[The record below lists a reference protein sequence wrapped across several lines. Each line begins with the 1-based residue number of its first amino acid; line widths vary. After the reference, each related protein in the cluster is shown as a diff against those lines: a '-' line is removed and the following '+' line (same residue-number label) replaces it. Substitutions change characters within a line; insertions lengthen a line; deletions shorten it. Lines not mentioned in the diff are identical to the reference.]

1 MIETSQ
7 REQAEEALQRA
18 YDEMERRVEER
29 TADLASVNKNLEE
42 EIIHRKHAW
51 EKLKQKEKEL
61 RIKTTELEETNT
73 ALGILLKR
81 RQMDKEEV
89 EQKVVSNVKAL
100 IEPYLKKL
108 KKTNLTPDQG
118 TYLQILQSNL
128 GDILSPFLR
137 NLAMRYSGFTP
148 KEIQVASLVKEGKST
163 KEIAELLDTT
173 KRAVE
178 FHRHS
183 LRGKLGLN
191 NRKANLRSYLLS
203 LP

>member
-1 MIETSQ
+1 MADRT
-7 REQAEEALQRA
+7 
-18 YDEMERRVEER
+18 VEFL
-29 TADLASVNKNLEE
+29 DY
-42 EIIHRKHAW
+42 
-51 EKLKQKEKEL
+51 
-61 RIKTTELEETNT
+61 
-73 ALGILLKR
+73 IL
-81 RQMDKEEV
+81 
-89 EQKVVSNVKAL
+89 N
-100 IEPYLKKL
+100 
-108 KKTNLTPDQG
+108 
-118 TYLQILQSNL
+118 ILQSNL

-178 FHRHS
+178 FHRQS
-183 LRGKLGLN
+183 LRGKLGLK